1 MKIKFSKITF
11 LILIFFAISFS
22 AKAAPDFKLIYVI
35 QEGDTLSE
43 VANNYDISVDKLR
56 KVNNIVEGKFIKTGD
71 ELVIPIK
78 DNKNTKNQEK
88 KEKLFSDKRDDKA
101 ESFSF
106 DKNSTYSVRVNNN
119 QKPLEVDIPLT
130 QLITYHVSLGD
141 TLYDLARDFNTS
153 TGVIMALNDLE
164 NSIIRAGDKL
174 KVPINNLTQREVLSK
189 TITNKE
195 LELLARVIFGEARG
209 EPYIGQIAVGAVVI
223 NRVVSSYFPDDFRS
237 VIYQSGQFSA
247 VADGQINL
255 TPNQTAYRA
264 AREALNGKDPTRGAL
279 YYYNPRTAKNKW
291 WFDTREP
298 LVTIGEH
305 VFAK

>member
-1 MKIKFSKITF
+1 MKSKF
-11 LILIFFAISFS
+11 ILVSLFIIISIIS
-22 AKAAPDFKLIYVI
+22 INISIKAAPDFKLIYVI
-35 QEGDTLSE
+35 QTGDTLSE
-43 VANNYDISVDKLR
+43 VAEKYNISIDRLKEVNDI
-56 KVNNIVEGKFIKTGD
+56 
-71 ELVIPIK
+71 
-78 DNKNTKNQEK
+78 K
-88 KEKLFSDKRDDKA
+88 KEKIIKAGEELIIPKRKNEKEEKEAPKLFSEKIETKTK
-101 ESFSF
+101 SFSF
-106 DKNSTYSVRVNNN
+106 DNNSTYSIRINDNKQKIEVN
-119 QKPLEVDIPLT
+119 IPPS

-141 TLYDLARDFNTS
+141 TLYELAGDFNTS
-153 TGVIMALNDLE
+153 TGVIMALNNLE
-164 NSIIRAGDKL
+164 NSIIRAGDNL
-174 KVPINNLTQREVLSK
+174 KVPINNLTEREVLSK

-255 TPNQTAYRA
+255 SPNRTAYRA

-279 YYYNPRTAKNKW
+279 YYYNPRIAKNKW
-291 WFDTREP
+291 WFETREP

>member
-1 MKIKFSKITF
+1 MKNKFIIISLLFIVIS
-11 LILIFFAISFS
+11 ILSINISV
-22 AKAAPDFKLIYVI
+22 KAAPDFKLIYVI
-35 QEGDTLSE
+35 QTGDTLSE
-43 VANNYDISVDKLR
+43 VADKYNVSIDKL
-56 KVNNIVEGKFIKTGD
+56 KEVNDIKKGKIIKAGE
-71 ELVIPIK
+71 ELIIP
-78 DNKNTKNQEK
+78 K
-88 KEKLFSDKRDDKA
+88 KESEKNKKPKLFSNKIKSDNK
-101 ESFSF
+101 SFSF
-106 DKNSTYSVRVNNN
+106 DNNSTYSIRVNDNK
-119 QKPLEVDIPLT
+119 QKIDVDIPSS

-141 TLYDLARDFNTS
+141 TLYELARDFNTS
-153 TGVIMALNDLE
+153 TGVIMALNNLE
-164 NSIIRAGDKL
+164 NSIIRAGDNL
-174 KVPINNLTQREVLSK
+174 KVPINNLTEREVLSK

-209 EPYIGQIAVGAVVI
+209 EPYIGQVAVGAVVI

-255 TPNQTAYRA
+255 KPNRTAYRA
-264 AREALNGKDPTRGAL
+264 AREALNGKDPTRGAM
-279 YYYNPRTAKNKW
+279 YYYNPRIAKNKW

>member
-1 MKIKFSKITF
+1 MKNKF
-11 LILIFFAISFS
+11 ILISLLIIILTISMNTS
-22 AKAAPDFKLIYVI
+22 IKAAPDFKLIYVI
-35 QEGDTLSE
+35 QAGDTLSE
-43 VANNYDISVDKLR
+43 VAEKYNISVDELKE
-56 KVNNIVEGKFIKTGD
+56 VNNIKKGRIIKAGE
-71 ELVIPIK
+71 ELIIP
-78 DNKNTKNQEK
+78 K
-88 KEKLFSDKRDDKA
+88 KEEKNKQKNVKLFSEKINSDKKL
-101 ESFSF
+101 FSF
-106 DKNSTYSVRVNNN
+106 DNNSTYSIRVNDN
-119 QKPLEVDIPLT
+119 QQKIDVDIPPS

-141 TLYDLARDFNTS
+141 TLYELARDFNTS
-153 TGVIMALNDLE
+153 TGVIMALNNLE
-164 NSIIRAGDKL
+164 NSIIRAGDNL
-174 KVPINNLTQREVLSK
+174 KVPINNLTEREVLSK

-255 TPNQTAYRA
+255 RPNRKAYRA

-279 YYYNPRTAKNKW
+279 YYYNPRIAKNKW
-291 WFDTREP
+291 WFETREP

-305 VFAK
+305 VFAR

>member
-1 MKIKFSKITF
+1 MKNKFIIISLLFIVIS
-11 LILIFFAISFS
+11 ILSINMSV
-22 AKAAPDFKLIYVI
+22 KAAPDFKLIYVI
-35 QEGDTLSE
+35 QTGDTLSE
-43 VANNYDISVDKLR
+43 VADKYNVSIDKL
-56 KVNNIVEGKFIKTGD
+56 KEVNDIKKGKIIKAGE
-71 ELVIPIK
+71 ELIIP
-78 DNKNTKNQEK
+78 K
-88 KEKLFSDKRDDKA
+88 KESEKNKKPKLFSNKIKSDN

-106 DKNSTYSVRVNNN
+106 DNNSTYSIRVNDNI
-119 QKPLEVDIPLT
+119 QKIDVDIPSS

-141 TLYDLARDFNTS
+141 TLYELARDFNTS
-153 TGVIMALNDLE
+153 TGVIMALNNLE
-164 NSIIRAGDKL
+164 NSIIRAGDNL
-174 KVPINNLTQREVLSK
+174 KVPINNLTEREVLSK

-209 EPYIGQIAVGAVVI
+209 EPYIGQVAVGAVVI

-255 TPNQTAYRA
+255 KPNRTAYRA
-264 AREALNGKDPTRGAL
+264 AREALNGKDPTRGAM
-279 YYYNPRTAKNKW
+279 YYYNPRIAKNKW

>member
-1 MKIKFSKITF
+1 MKNKFIQITLTIIIMLF
-11 LILIFFAISFS
+11 TISFL
-22 AKAAPDFKLIYVI
+22 AKATPDFKLIYVI

-43 VANNYDISVDKLR
+43 IANNYNISADKLR
-56 KVNNIVEGKFIKTGD
+56 EVNDIKKNQFIKSGE
-71 ELVIPIK
+71 ELIIPETNNNN
-78 DNKNTKNQEK
+78 DNNKR
-88 KEKLFSDKRDDKA
+88 KLFSDELDSEKEA
-101 ESFSF
+101 FSF
-106 DKNSTYSVRVNNN
+106 GKDSTYSVRVNDNKEN
-119 QKPLEVDIPLT
+119 IKVDIPPS

-141 TLYDLARDFNTS
+141 TLYELARDFNTS

-164 NSIIRAGDKL
+164 NSIIRAGDQL

-189 TITNKE
+189 TITDKE
-195 LELLARVIFGEARG
+195 LEFLARVIFGEARG
-209 EPYIGQIAVGAVVI
+209 EPYIGQVAVGAVVI
-223 NRVVSSYFPDDFRS
+223 NRVVSNYFPDDFRS

-255 TPNQTAYRA
+255 TPTKTAYRA

-279 YYYNPRTAKNKW
+279 YYYNPRIAKNKK

>member
-1 MKIKFSKITF
+1 MKNKFIIISLLFIVIS
-11 LILIFFAISFS
+11 ILSINISV
-22 AKAAPDFKLIYVI
+22 KAAPDFKLIYVI
-35 QEGDTLSE
+35 QTGDTLSE
-43 VANNYDISVDKLR
+43 VADKYNVSIDKL
-56 KVNNIVEGKFIKTGD
+56 KEVNDIKKGKIIKAGE
-71 ELVIPIK
+71 ELIIP
-78 DNKNTKNQEK
+78 K
-88 KEKLFSDKRDDKA
+88 KESEKNKKPKLFSNKIKSDN

-106 DKNSTYSVRVNNN
+106 DNNSTYSIRVNDNK
-119 QKPLEVDIPLT
+119 QKIDVDIPSS

-141 TLYDLARDFNTS
+141 TLYELARDFNTS
-153 TGVIMALNDLE
+153 TGVIMALNNLE
-164 NSIIRAGDKL
+164 NSIIRAGDNL
-174 KVPINNLTQREVLSK
+174 KVPINNLTEREVLSK

-209 EPYIGQIAVGAVVI
+209 EPYIGQVAVGAVVI

-255 TPNQTAYRA
+255 KPNRTAYRA
-264 AREALNGKDPTRGAL
+264 AREALNGKDPTRGAM
-279 YYYNPRTAKNKW
+279 YYYNPRIAKNKW

>member
-1 MKIKFSKITF
+1 MKNKFIIISLLFIVIS
-11 LILIFFAISFS
+11 ILSINMSV
-22 AKAAPDFKLIYVI
+22 KAAPDFKLIYVI
-35 QEGDTLSE
+35 QTGDTLSE
-43 VANNYDISVDKLR
+43 VADKYNVSIDKL
-56 KVNNIVEGKFIKTGD
+56 KEVNDIKKGKIIKAGE
-71 ELVIPIK
+71 ELIIP
-78 DNKNTKNQEK
+78 K
-88 KEKLFSDKRDDKA
+88 KESEKNKKPKLFSNKIKSDN

-106 DKNSTYSVRVNNN
+106 DNNSTYSIRVNDNK
-119 QKPLEVDIPLT
+119 QKIDVDIPSS

-141 TLYDLARDFNTS
+141 TLYELARDFNTS
-153 TGVIMALNDLE
+153 TGVIMALNNLE
-164 NSIIRAGDKL
+164 NSIIRAGDNL
-174 KVPINNLTQREVLSK
+174 KVPINNLTEREVLSK

-209 EPYIGQIAVGAVVI
+209 EPYIGQVAVGAVVI

-255 TPNQTAYRA
+255 KPNRTAYRA
-264 AREALNGKDPTRGAL
+264 AREALNGKDPTRGAM
-279 YYYNPRTAKNKW
+279 YYYNPRIAKNKW

>member
-1 MKIKFSKITF
+1 MKNKFIIISLLFIVIS
-11 LILIFFAISFS
+11 ILSINISV
-22 AKAAPDFKLIYVI
+22 KAAPDFKLIYVI
-35 QEGDTLSE
+35 QTGDTLSE
-43 VANNYDISVDKLR
+43 VADKYNVSIDKL
-56 KVNNIVEGKFIKTGD
+56 KEVNDIKKGKIIKAGE
-71 ELVIPIK
+71 ELIIP
-78 DNKNTKNQEK
+78 K
-88 KEKLFSDKRDDKA
+88 KESEKNKKPKLFSNKIKSDN

-106 DKNSTYSVRVNNN
+106 DNNSTYSIRVNDNI
-119 QKPLEVDIPLT
+119 QKIDVDIPSS

-141 TLYDLARDFNTS
+141 TLYELARDFNTC
-153 TGVIMALNDLE
+153 TGVIMALNYLE
-164 NSIIRAGDKL
+164 NSIIRAGDNL
-174 KVPINNLTQREVLSK
+174 KVPINNLTEREVLSK

-209 EPYIGQIAVGAVVI
+209 EPYIGQVAVGAVVI

-255 TPNQTAYRA
+255 KPNRTAYRA
-264 AREALNGKDPTRGAL
+264 AREALNGKDPTRGAM
-279 YYYNPRTAKNKW
+279 YYYNPRIAKNKW

>member
-1 MKIKFSKITF
+1 MKNKFIIISLLFIVIS
-11 LILIFFAISFS
+11 ILSINISV
-22 AKAAPDFKLIYVI
+22 KAAPDFKLIYVI
-35 QEGDTLSE
+35 QTGDTLSE
-43 VANNYDISVDKLR
+43 VADKYNVSIDKL
-56 KVNNIVEGKFIKTGD
+56 KEVNDIKKGKIIKAGE
-71 ELVIPIK
+71 ELIIP
-78 DNKNTKNQEK
+78 K
-88 KEKLFSDKRDDKA
+88 KESEKNKKPKLFSNKIKSDN

-106 DKNSTYSVRVNNN
+106 DNNSTYSIRVNDNI
-119 QKPLEVDIPLT
+119 QKIDVDIPSS

-141 TLYDLARDFNTS
+141 TLYELARDFNTS
-153 TGVIMALNDLE
+153 TGVIMALNNLE
-164 NSIIRAGDKL
+164 NSIIRAGDNL
-174 KVPINNLTQREVLSK
+174 KVPINNLTEREVLSK

-209 EPYIGQIAVGAVVI
+209 EPYIGQVAVGAVVI

-255 TPNQTAYRA
+255 KPNRTAYRA
-264 AREALNGKDPTRGAL
+264 AREALNGKDPTRGAM
-279 YYYNPRTAKNKW
+279 YYYNPRIAKNKW